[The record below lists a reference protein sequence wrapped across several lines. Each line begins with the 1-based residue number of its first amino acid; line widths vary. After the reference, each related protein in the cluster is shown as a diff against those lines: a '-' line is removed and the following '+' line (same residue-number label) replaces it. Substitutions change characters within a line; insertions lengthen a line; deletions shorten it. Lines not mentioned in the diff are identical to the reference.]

1 MILLLSLTTV
11 VLLLKLNKK
20 YSKTS
25 MKNLLTKSLALV
37 FGLGVA
43 ATFTA
48 CHNGEDAQPTVVTN
62 VSVQETDENGNVVG
76 RTLVITANKT
86 ATFTLG
92 SETKSGTNVTFTN
105 APVKGTVSATAGSTT
120 KKVKFNFGDAKD
132 LAYDVIF
139 ESEGTA
145 VTQAAAQAGTTTVSN
160 QGANA
165 DETGVTAEMDF
176 SGGVTN
182 ADATVTGDYSVT
194 VVTPTEAETSAEELE
209 SKKGQ
214 TDAIQEPVLS
224 LDCKPDG
231 AKFTA
236 KPVKVKVYVPNS
248 ADYELACV
256 NSENDDDAADSFVQK
271 GDSLTIE
278 LSHFSLWDIIL
289 KATVVNVEKK
299 TIANTFTG
307 SSKDGSLAYTMNY
320 GFDSDN
326 SDAIV
331 AKYLKKVFGINK
343 REIRKRVTFSKVDG
357 TAILNVTQQV
367 KVYTIESGR
376 GDHKKTFTATVYG
389 KADLNLSVETNT
401 PEEVKTHDGGS
412 VRK

>member
-1 MILLLSLTTV
+1 
-11 VLLLKLNKK
+11 
-20 YSKTS
+20 

-48 CHNGEDAQPTVVTN
+48 CHNGEDAQPTVVPN
-62 VSVQETDENGNVVG
+62 ASVQETDENGNVVG

-176 SGGVTN
+176 SGGVVN
-182 ADATVTGDYSVT
+182 GDATVTGDYSVT
-194 VVTPTEAETSAEELE
+194 VVTPTETETAAEELE

-224 LDCKPDG
+224 LDCKPTG
-231 AKFTA
+231 ADFSA
-236 KPVKVKVYVPNS
+236 KPVKVKVNVPNS
-248 ADYELACV
+248 ADYELACA
-256 NSENDDDAADSFVQK
+256 NSETDEAAASFVQE
-271 GDSLTIE
+271 GDNMTIE
-278 LSHFSLWDIIL
+278 LSHFSLWAIIL
-289 KATVVNVEKK
+289 KATVVKVDTK
-299 TIANTFTG
+299 TITKTVTG

-326 SDAIV
+326 SDPIV

-343 REIRKRVTFSKVDG
+343 REISKRAKFNKVDG
-357 TAILNVTQQV
+357 TATLNVTQQA
-367 KVYTIESGR
+367 KVYTIKSG
-376 GDHKKTFTATVYG
+376 KKTFTATVYG
-389 KADLNLSVETNT
+389 KADLNLSIETNT
-401 PEEVKTHDGGS
+401 PEVVETHDGDRKS
-412 VRK
+412 VV

>member
-1 MILLLSLTTV
+1 
-11 VLLLKLNKK
+11 
-20 YSKTS
+20 

-48 CHNGEDAQPTVVTN
+48 CHNGEDAQPTVVPN

-176 SGGVTN
+176 SGGVAN

-194 VVTPTEAETSAEELE
+194 VVTPTETETPAEELE

-214 TDAIQEPVLS
+214 TGAIQEPVLS
-224 LDCKPDG
+224 LECKPDN
-231 AKFTA
+231 ADFSA
-236 KPVKVKVYVPNS
+236 KPVKVKVNVPNS
-248 ADYELACV
+248 AAYELACA
-256 NSENDDDAADSFVQK
+256 NSETDEAAASFVQE
-271 GDSLTIE
+271 GDNMTIE
-278 LSHFSLWDIIL
+278 LSHFSVWDIIL
-289 KATVVNVEKK
+289 KATVLNVDKK

-326 SDAIV
+326 SDPIV

-343 REIRKRVTFSKVDG
+343 REISKRAKFNKVDG
-357 TAILNVTQQV
+357 TATLNVTQQV
-367 KVYTIESGR
+367 KVYTIKSGN
-376 GDHKKTFTATVYG
+376 KTFTATVYG
-389 KADLNLSVETNT
+389 KADLNLSIETNT

>member
-1 MILLLSLTTV
+1 
-11 VLLLKLNKK
+11 
-20 YSKTS
+20 

-48 CHNGEDAQPTVVTN
+48 CHNGEDAQPTVVNN
-62 VSVQETDENGNVVG
+62 VPVQETDENGNVVG

-120 KKVKFNFGDAKD
+120 KNVKFNFGDAKD

-176 SGGVTN
+176 SGGVAN
-182 ADATVTGDYSVT
+182 ADASVTGDYSVT
-194 VVTPTEAETSAEELE
+194 VVTPTETETSSEELE

-214 TDAIQEPVLS
+214 TGAIQEPVLA

-231 AKFTA
+231 ADFSA
-236 KPVKVKVYVPNS
+236 KPVKVKVNVPNS
-248 ADYELACV
+248 ADYELACA
-256 NSENDDDAADSFVQK
+256 NSETDEAAASFVQT
-271 GDSLTIE
+271 GDNMTIE
-278 LSHFSLWDIIL
+278 LSHFSVWDIIL

-326 SDAIV
+326 SDPIV
-331 AKYLKKVFGINK
+331 AKYLKKVFGANK
-343 REIRKRVTFSKVDG
+343 REIRKRVTFKKVDG
-357 TAILNVTQQV
+357 TATLNVTQQV
-367 KVYTIESGR
+367 KVYTIKSGS
-376 GDHKKTFTATVYG
+376 KTFTATVYG
-389 KADLNLSVETNT
+389 KADLNLSIETNT
-401 PEEVKTHDGGS
+401 PDEVETHDGGS

>member
-1 MILLLSLTTV
+1 
-11 VLLLKLNKK
+11 
-20 YSKTS
+20 

-92 SETKSGTNVTFTN
+92 SETKSGINVTFTN

-145 VTQAAAQAGTTTVSN
+145 VTQAAAQAGTKTVSN
-160 QGANA
+160 EGANA
-165 DETGVTAEMDF
+165 EETGVTAEMDF
-176 SGGVTN
+176 SGNVVNG
-182 ADATVTGDYSVT
+182 DATVTGDYSIT
-194 VVTPTEAETSAEELE
+194 VVTPTETETSAEELE
-209 SKKGQ
+209 NKENK

-224 LDCKPDG
+224 LNCQPDG
-231 AKFTA
+231 ADFTA
-236 KPVKVKVYVPNS
+236 KPVKVKVNVPNS
-248 ADYELACV
+248 AGYKLACA
-256 NSENDDDAADSFVQK
+256 NSEDDDDAAHSFKQE
-271 GDSLTIE
+271 GDNLIIE
-278 LSHFSLWDIIL
+278 LSHFSVWDIIL
-289 KATVVNVEKK
+289 KATVTKVDKS
-299 TIANTFTG
+299 TIESIVSGDANQGYLTY
-307 SSKDGSLAYTMNY
+307 SINY
-320 GFDSDN
+320 GFDTN
-326 SDAIV
+326 NTDAIV

-343 REIRKRVTFSKVDG
+343 RVISKRAKFNKVDG
-357 TAILNVTQQV
+357 TATLKVTQQV
-367 KVYTIESGR
+367 KVYTIKSG
-376 GDHKKTFTATVYG
+376 DKTFTATVYG
-389 KADLNLSVETNT
+389 KADLNLSIATNT
-401 PEEVKTHDGGS
+401 PEEVETHDGGS

>member
-1 MILLLSLTTV
+1 
-11 VLLLKLNKK
+11 
-20 YSKTS
+20 

-176 SGGVTN
+176 SGGVAN

-194 VVTPTEAETSAEELE
+194 VVTPTETETSAEELE

-214 TDAIQEPVLS
+214 NDAIQEPVLS

-231 AKFTA
+231 ADFSA
-236 KPVKVKVYVPNS
+236 KPVKVKVNVPNS
-248 ADYELACV
+248 ADYELACT
-256 NSENDDDAADSFVQK
+256 NSETDEAAASFVQT
-271 GDSLTIE
+271 GDNMTIE

-331 AKYLKKVFGINK
+331 AKYLKKVFGLNK
-343 REIRKRVTFSKVDG
+343 REISKRAKFSKVDG
-357 TAILNVTQQV
+357 TATLNVTQQV
-367 KVYTIESGR
+367 KVYTIKSGS
-376 GDHKKTFTATVYG
+376 KTFTATVYG
-389 KADLNLSVETNT
+389 KADLNLSIETNT

>member
-1 MILLLSLTTV
+1 M
-11 VLLLKLNKK
+11 KK
-20 YSKTS
+20 YI
-25 MKNLLTKSLALV
+25 SLALMTIALS
-37 FGLGVA
+37 FGFVSCDVETNEEPG
-43 ATFTA
+43 
-48 CHNGEDAQPTVVTN
+48 GTN
-62 VSVQETDENGNVVG
+62 VQNMAGRWTVSVSQVDENGNVVG

-160 QGANA
+160 TGANA
-165 DETGVTAEMDF
+165 DETGVNAEMDF
-176 SGGVTN
+176 SGGVVN
-182 ADATVTGDYSVT
+182 ADATVTGDYSIT
-194 VVTPTEAETSAEELE
+194 VVTPTETETSAEELE

-214 TDAIQEPVLS
+214 DDAIQEPVLS

-231 AKFTA
+231 ADFSA
-236 KPVKVKVYVPNS
+236 KPVKVKVNVPNS
-248 ADYELACV
+248 ADYELACT
-256 NSENDDDAADSFVQK
+256 NRETDKAAASFVQT
-271 GDSLTIE
+271 GDNMTIE

-289 KATVVNVEKK
+289 KATVLNVDKK

-343 REIRKRVTFSKVDG
+343 REISKRVTFSKVDG

-367 KVYTIESGR
+367 KVYTIKSGN
-376 GDHKKTFTATVYG
+376 KTFTATVYG
-389 KADLNLSVETNT
+389 KADLNLSIETNT

>member
-1 MILLLSLTTV
+1 
-11 VLLLKLNKK
+11 
-20 YSKTS
+20 

-92 SETKSGTNVTFTN
+92 SETKSGINVTFTN

-165 DETGVTAEMDF
+165 EETGVTAEMDF
-176 SGGVTN
+176 SGGVAN

-194 VVTPTEAETSAEELE
+194 VVTPTETETSAEELINN
-209 SKKGQ
+209 
-214 TDAIQEPVLS
+214 TAIQEPVLS
-224 LDCKPDG
+224 LNCQPDKANFG
-231 AKFTA
+231 NN
-236 KPVKVKVYVPNS
+236 PVKVKVNVPNS
-248 ADYELACV
+248 ANYELACA
-256 NSENDDDAADSFVQK
+256 NSETDEAPASFVQE
-271 GDSLTIE
+271 GDNMTIE
-278 LSHFSLWDIIL
+278 LKHFSVWDIIL
-289 KATVVNVEKK
+289 KATVVKVDPKIITK
-299 TIANTFTG
+299 TFTG
-307 SSKDGSLAYTMNY
+307 SSKDGSLAYTMDY

-326 SDAIV
+326 SDPIV
-331 AKYLKKVFGINK
+331 AKYLKKVFGMNK

-357 TAILNVTQQV
+357 TATLNVTQHA
-367 KVYTIESGR
+367 KVYTIQSR
-376 GDHKKTFTATVYG
+376 NKTFTATVYG
-389 KADLNLSVETNT
+389 KADLNLSIETNT

>member
-1 MILLLSLTTV
+1 
-11 VLLLKLNKK
+11 
-20 YSKTS
+20 

-62 VSVQETDENGNVVG
+62 ASVQETDENGNVVG

-160 QGANA
+160 KGANA

-176 SGGVTN
+176 SGGVVN
-182 ADATVTGDYSVT
+182 GDATVTGDYSVT
-194 VVTPTEAETSAEELE
+194 VVTPTETETAAEELE
-209 SKKGQ
+209 NKTGQ
-214 TDAIQEPVLS
+214 TGAIQEPVLS
-224 LDCKPDG
+224 LDCKPTG
-231 AKFTA
+231 ADFSA
-236 KPVKVKVYVPNS
+236 KPVKVKVNVPNS
-248 ADYELACV
+248 ADYELACA
-256 NSENDDDAADSFVQK
+256 NSETDEAAASFVQE
-271 GDSLTIE
+271 GDNMTIE
-278 LSHFSLWDIIL
+278 LSHFSVWDIIL
-289 KATVVNVEKK
+289 KATVTKVDKS
-299 TIANTFTG
+299 TIETTVSGDANQGYLTY
-307 SSKDGSLAYTMNY
+307 SINY
-320 GFDSDN
+320 GFDTN
-326 SDAIV
+326 NTDAIV

-343 REIRKRVTFSKVDG
+343 RVISKRAKFNKVDG
-357 TAILNVTQQV
+357 TATLKVTQQV
-367 KVYTIESGR
+367 KVYTIKSG
-376 GDHKKTFTATVYG
+376 DKTFTATVYG
-389 KADLNLSVETNT
+389 KADLNLSIETNT
-401 PEEVKTHDGGS
+401 PEEVETHDGGS

>member
-1 MILLLSLTTV
+1 
-11 VLLLKLNKK
+11 
-20 YSKTS
+20 

-48 CHNGEDAQPTVVTN
+48 CHNGEDAQPTVVPN

-139 ESEGTA
+139 ESE
-145 VTQAAAQAGTTTVSN
+145 VTPVSQADAQAGNKTVSN
-160 QGANA
+160 EGANE
-165 DETGVTAEMDF
+165 DETGVKAEMDF
-176 SGGVTN
+176 SGDVAN
-182 ADATVTGDYSVT
+182 ANATVTGDYSIT
-194 VVTPTEAETSAEELE
+194 VVTPTETETSAEELE
-209 SKKGQ
+209 NKKGQ
-214 TDAIQEPVLS
+214 EDAIQEPVLA

-231 AKFTA
+231 ANFGA
-236 KPVKVKVYVPNS
+236 NPVKVKVYVPNS

-256 NSENDDDAADSFVQK
+256 NSEDDKAADSFDQK
-271 GDSLTIE
+271 GDSLIIK
-278 LSHFSLWDIIL
+278 LSHFSVWDIIL
-289 KATVVNVEKK
+289 KATVVTVDTKP
-299 TIANTFTG
+299 IANTFTG

-326 SDAIV
+326 SDPIV
-331 AKYLKKVFGINK
+331 AKYLKKVFGMNK
-343 REIRKRVTFSKVDG
+343 REIRKRVTFKKVDG
-357 TAILNVTQQV
+357 TATLKVTQQV
-367 KVYTIESGR
+367 KVYTIKSGSKR
-376 GDHKKTFTATVYG
+376 FTATVYG
-389 KADLNLSVETNT
+389 KADLNLSIETNT
-401 PEEVKTHDGGS
+401 PEEVETHDGGS